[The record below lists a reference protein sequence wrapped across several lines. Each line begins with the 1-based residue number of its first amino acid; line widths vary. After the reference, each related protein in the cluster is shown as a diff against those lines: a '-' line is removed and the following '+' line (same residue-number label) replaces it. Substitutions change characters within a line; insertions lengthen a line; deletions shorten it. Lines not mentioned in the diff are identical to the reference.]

1 MHARDIA
8 VVMFLA
14 SVSTGRAVARIQTT
28 LKPAPA
34 PPPAAAAAAPAAPHM
49 EDIVDYNNIRDKQFT
64 KAGETEAGEGSAGQA
79 SEGTPSERLFTG
91 TSSSAGATLMS
102 FPNFNNLTVSVNFAE
117 IFASFMPFVLVGALI
132 TFMVSGPGIGFLA
145 AIRRYSDVS
154 DYVTT
159 GSGSG
164 SRISGKYTPADYDH
178 NTYTAYRSLQDG
190 LAKYQ

>member
-14 SVSTGRAVARIQTT
+14 SVSTGRTVARLQTT

-34 PPPAAAAAAPAAPHM
+34 PPPAAPAAPPAAPPRM
-49 EDIVDYNNIRDKQFT
+49 EDILDYNNIRDKQFT

-145 AIRRYSDVS
+145 AIRR
-154 DYVTT
+154 
-159 GSGSG
+159 
-164 SRISGKYTPADYDH
+164 
-178 NTYTAYRSLQDG
+178 
-190 LAKYQ
+190 